1 MPAGALPPGCGLY
14 AEKEAAALQ
23 ELALGDIVQMR
34 KTHPCGSDRWTIIR
48 VGADIKIRC
57 SLCGR
62 IVMMD
67 RADFVKRMKKIVG
80 HSAEPIRGTNETDE

>member
-1 MPAGALPPGCGLY
+1 M
-14 AEKEAAALQ
+14 Q

-80 HSAEPIRGTNETDE
+80 HSAEPIRGTTETDE